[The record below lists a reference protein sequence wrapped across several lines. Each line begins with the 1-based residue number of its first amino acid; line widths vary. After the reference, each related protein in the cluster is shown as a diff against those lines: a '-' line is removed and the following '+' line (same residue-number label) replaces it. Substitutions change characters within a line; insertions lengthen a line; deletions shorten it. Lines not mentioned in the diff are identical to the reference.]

1 MTLGHLEIP
10 STITSG
16 GFKGVGE
23 SGVAAPPPAIAN
35 AVCGAVRPLGV
46 QIYETPITPA
56 RLWAATQAA
65 GGSQAWPWSDPD
77 TRAGHGERP
86 GL

>member
-10 STITSG
+10 STITPG

-23 SGVAAPPPAIAN
+23 SGVVAPPPAIAN
-35 AVCGAVRPLGV
+35 AVCDALRPLGV

-56 RLWAATQAA
+56 RLWAAIRKAATQAEA
-65 GGSQAWPWSDPD
+65 
-77 TRAGHGERP
+77 
-86 GL
+86 